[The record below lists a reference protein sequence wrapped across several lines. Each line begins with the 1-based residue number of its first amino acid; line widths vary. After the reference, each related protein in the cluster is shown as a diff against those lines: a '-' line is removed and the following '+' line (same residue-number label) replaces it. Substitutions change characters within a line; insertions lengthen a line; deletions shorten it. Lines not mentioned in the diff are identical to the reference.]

1 MQAVRLQTEY
11 MNNPIGIDLV
21 TPRFFWNCEGG
32 QTQTAYEVEAVSGT
46 GELMWRSGK
55 VESSRMTKVE
65 YAGQPLK
72 SRSRVFWRVRLW
84 DENGTVGAWSDTAF
98 FEMGLLKRHDWRAK
112 WITGNYK
119 VDKKRRYP
127 ADCFRRRFTCDK
139 TVRKAR
145 LYITA
150 CGVYEAWIN
159 GKRAGDFILAPGITD
174 YKRRIQYQTI
184 DVTELLV
191 NGENELTVWLADG
204 WYRGSVGA
212 WALKNQYGTETKIL
226 AQLEIGDT
234 GGEKTVIASDESWE
248 WSNDGPVR
256 FADNKDGEAV
266 NANRRPSYTGRA
278 KLSAEGR
285 ENGGLANG
293 VFPTASNNV
302 AVKEMERFGPN
313 KLVTPGGDTVLD
325 FGQNFAGYVE
335 FCIQAHEGDKIHLRF
350 GEMLDET
357 GEFTQKNIQCSNKKL
372 TSPLQEVRYICKEGE
387 NHYKTRFA
395 IFGFRYV
402 WVKTKAVWNTEDF
415 MGIAVYSAME
425 RTGFFESSNP
435 LLDRLVESTVWS
447 AKSNSADL
455 PTDCPTR
462 ERHGWSGDAQIFCR
476 TASYLFCYAPFARKY
491 VVDLYDW
498 QKENGKLPQIVPEGG
513 VDFYMKAMDGSVGW
527 ADAGIIIPYMLWK
540 QYDDIRFVAD
550 FYGKMA
556 KYAAFMQRRC
566 GKIYPTAKPT
576 GLCRQHNRYISNC
589 GQAYGEW
596 AEPADVHLTGFS
608 DFARPHP
615 EEATAYTCY
624 VMELMAEISEALGK
638 EKEAASYHVFAK
650 GCRRAYQELVKKKGF
665 SLDTDRQA
673 RLVRPLYFRLLDEK
687 QTGYAR
693 KRLLAALEHYGWRV
707 GTGFLST
714 PLILDVLT
722 EIDLD
727 AAYRLLE
734 NEEMP
739 GWLYMAKNG
748 ATTIWEA
755 WEGIHAPDG
764 IASLNHYSKGAVCQ
778 WIFETMC
785 GVRVAGENRFVIA
798 PKPGGNFTYAQAD
811 YKSVYGTVSCR
822 WEKDGDGYRYK
833 ICVPPNTTAEVCLPD
848 ERRKT
853 LQSGEYEF

>member
-1 MQAVRLQTEY
+1 M
-11 MNNPIGIDLV
+11 
-21 TPRFFWNCEGG
+21 
-32 QTQTAYEVEAVSGT
+32 
-46 GELMWRSGK
+46 
-55 VESSRMTKVE
+55 
-65 YAGQPLK
+65 
-72 SRSRVFWRVRLW
+72 
-84 DENGTVGAWSDTAF
+84 
-98 FEMGLLKRHDWRAK
+98 
-112 WITGNYK
+112 
-119 VDKKRRYP
+119 
-127 ADCFRRRFTCDK
+127 
-139 TVRKAR
+139 
-145 LYITA
+145 
-150 CGVYEAWIN
+150 
-159 GKRAGDFILAPGITD
+159 
-174 YKRRIQYQTI
+174 
-184 DVTELLV
+184 
-191 NGENELTVWLADG
+191 
-204 WYRGSVGA
+204 
-212 WALKNQYGTETKIL
+212 
-226 AQLEIGDT
+226 
-234 GGEKTVIASDESWE
+234 
-248 WSNDGPVR
+248 
-256 FADNKDGEAV
+256 
-266 NANRRPSYTGRA
+266 
-278 KLSAEGR
+278 
-285 ENGGLANG
+285 
-293 VFPTASNNV
+293 
-302 AVKEMERFGPN
+302 
-313 KLVTPGGDTVLD
+313 
-325 FGQNFAGYVE
+325 
-335 FCIQAHEGDKIHLRF
+335 HLRF
-350 GEMLDET
+350 GEMLDEA

-372 TSPLQEVRYICKEGE
+372 TSPLQEARYICKEGE

-402 WVKTKAVWNTEDF
+402 WVKTKVAWKPEDF
-415 MGIAVYSAME
+415 TGIAVYSAME

-498 QKENGKLPQIVPEGG
+498 QKKDGKLPQIVPEGG

-527 ADAGIIIPYMLWK
+527 ADAGIIIPYVPWK

-550 FYGKMA
+550 FYEKMA

-576 GLCRQHNRYISNC
+576 GLCREHNRYISNC

-608 DFARPHP
+608 DFVRPHP

-624 VMELMAEISEALGK
+624 MMELMAEISEALGK
-638 EKEAASYHVFAK
+638 GKEAASYRAFAK
-650 GCRRAYQELVKKKGF
+650 GCRRAYQELVKKKDF

-673 RLVRPLYFRLLDEK
+673 RLVRPLYFRLLDET

-722 EIDLD
+722 EIDPE

-739 GWLYMAKNG
+739 GWLYMSKNG

-785 GVRVAGENRFVIA
+785 GIRVVGENHFVIA
-798 PKPGGNFTYAQAD
+798 PRPGGNFTYAQAD
-811 YKSVYGTVSCR
+811 YKSIYGTVSCR
-822 WEKDGDGYRYK
+822 WEKDSGAAGGYRYVVR
-833 ICVPPNTTAEVCLPD
+833 IPANTTAEVCLPG

-853 LQSGEYEF
+853 LLAGEAKIAADFT